1 MSWVMVPVPEEL
13 AEEVQVLLMRLMF
26 RANMPDW
33 DLESLRAHAD
43 QLDDDALAVVTTVA
57 RASRTVGSVEAED
70 LTRSLGV
77 GERELLGLVRELNE
91 TRITPAP
98 PELVFVRPG
107 PPRTLFMVENTA
119 WAVAELEDSGRWP
132 GGRRRG

>member
-13 AEEVQVLLMRLMF
+13 AEEVHVLLMQLMF
-26 RANMPDW
+26 RARMPDW
-33 DLESLRAHAD
+33 DLESLAAHAE

-57 RASRTVGSVEAED
+57 RASRTVGNIDAED
-70 LTRSLGV
+70 MARSLDIA
-77 GERELLGLVRELNE
+77 ERELLGLVRELNE
-91 TRITPAP
+91 TRKRPSP

-107 PPRTLFMVENTA
+107 PPRTLFMVESTA

-132 GGRRRG
+132 RSRSRG